1 MAINYTVGDNWGS
14 GFTGSMTVPG
24 GSQGLQGW
32 TLEFDAT
39 FNITNIWNADI
50 VSHVGN
56 HYVIRSASWNANVA
70 AGAQASFGFQATS
83 GANGT
88 TATGFTLN
96 GATDIP
102 PPPPPVLPTL
112 SIADASI
119 KESANGT
126 GQLSFTVTLAQAA
139 TSAVTVHY
147 ATADGT
153 AKAGSDYNA
162 LSGTPTFAPGQ
173 TTQTITVPILADSA
187 AAPSE
192 SFTLALTSPN
202 GATLA
207 RAAATGTILHDAPP
221 VTGVPSLTYT
231 VASDWGSG
239 FNGAMT
245 VTAGSSA
252 LSSWT
257 VEFDTT
263 ASITNIW
270 NATIVSHVGNHYVV
284 SNAAYNGQV
293 AAGQSASFGF
303 QANGSGGTA
312 VSGFMINGVAAGG
325 GSPPPPPTLPTLS
338 VTDASVMEG
347 NSGTQDL
354 AFTVSLSAASTTPVT
369 VAYATANGTATA
381 GSDYTA
387 ATGTLTFAAGQ
398 TSQVVHVKVTG
409 DTTYE
414 ANETLTLALS
424 NASGAT
430 VAHGTA
436 TGTIL
441 NDDASPSVSIS
452 NASFAEGSAA
462 SPGHGSFTVSLSSAS
477 GLPVTVHY
485 GTQDGTAVAGKDYVA
500 QSGTLTFAPGQ
511 TQQTIQVAG
520 TGATIAATESFNI
533 VLSSPSG
540 ATIAQGTGAGTI
552 QAAPPTIS
560 IGNTT
565 AVEGGSSSGGVLSG
579 PLSTV
584 GNQIVNS
591 AGQAVEIA
599 GVNWFG
605 FESSNM
611 SPDGLWARGYK
622 DMMNQMVQLGFN
634 TIRLPFSS
642 QMLHSTGA
650 ASGINYSLN
659 PDLQGLTGLQVMDK
673 IVQYAN
679 QVGLKIILDHHRSEA
694 GAGTSDNGLWYDSQ
708 YSQAQWVS
716 DWQML
721 AQRYANDGSVIGADL
736 DNEPYNGTWGDGG
749 VNDWVKAS
757 EAAGNAIGQVN
768 SNWLIF
774 VEGIGTYYGQSY
786 WWGGNLMGVKDHPVV
801 LNVPNKLVYSAH
813 DYPNSVY
820 PQPWFQAANYPA
832 NLPAL
837 FTQMWG
843 YIYQQNIAPVWVGE
857 FGTKLVDPKD
867 APWLKALTAYMG
879 GDFNND
885 GTSDLAAGKKG
896 ISWTYWSW
904 NPNSGDTGGILAD
917 DWTTVN
923 TAKLTYLQPIEQ
935 PLGSS
940 SGGGSSAANFLVTL
954 SAPASQTITVDY
966 HTVAGTATS
975 ADFTPSSGT
984 LTFAPGQQSLTIS
997 IPITADA
1004 VTEPNEQF
1012 TVVLTNAQ
1020 GATLATATGTATILD
1035 SSSVSQPPTTTP
1047 PPPDPTPTPAPSAA
1061 VHGQF
1066 SATNTWNGG
1075 FQGNITVTND
1085 GSAVTAWQI
1094 EVDMPYQIASIWNA
1108 QIITQNANGYV
1119 IGNAA
1124 WDGALAQGAST
1135 SFGFTANG
1143 ALNNTSIQIHSGG
1156 LSAAAAAG
1164 LSPTSTSQLTAGIS
1178 VSDTAANVT
1187 ANLAGL
1193 QNLAVAGHLAS
1204 VALTDASTPK
1214 LTLTAAQLRADA
1226 GALGKVTSLYA
1237 PSITGTTADF
1247 SGDTVANFN
1256 VAGSAL
1262 DLTNLNFTKLTA
1274 NFTENAT
1281 ATAGTLSLSD
1291 GVNAATVTVLGQYAA
1306 AGFSGSAASAGF
1318 LASSDGAQGTNV
1330 TFHAA
1335 LAAPH

>member
-1 MAINYTVGDNWGS
+1 MAINYTVSNDWGS

-32 TLEFDAT
+32 TLEFDAG
-39 FNITNIWNADI
+39 FDITNIWNAVI

-56 HYVIRSASWNANVA
+56 HYVIQNAPWNANVA
-70 AGAQASFGFQATS
+70 AGGQASFGFQATE
-83 GANGT
+83 GASGT

-96 GATDIP
+96 GTTSA
-102 PPPPPVLPTL
+102 PPPVVPTL

-119 KESANGT
+119 KEGSTGT
-126 GQLSFTVTLAQAA
+126 GQLSFTVTLSQAA

-147 ATADGT
+147 TTADGT
-153 AKAGSDYNA
+153 AKAGTDYNA
-162 LSGTPTFAPGQ
+162 LSGTLTFAPGQ
-173 TTQTITVPILADSA
+173 TTQTISIPILADSL

-192 SFTLALTSPN
+192 TFTLALTSPS

-207 RAAATGTILHDAPP
+207 RAAATGTILHDSPP
-221 VTGVPSLTYT
+221 PTGVPALAYT
-231 VASDWGSG
+231 VTSNWGSG
-239 FNGAMT
+239 FNGTMT

-252 LSSWT
+252 LTSWT

-293 AAGQSASFGF
+293 GAGQSASFGF
-303 QANGSGGTA
+303 QATAGSGGTA
-312 VSGFMINGVAAGG
+312 ASGFMVNGVPAGG
-325 GSPPPPPTLPTLS
+325 GSPPPPILPTLS
-338 VTDASVMEG
+338 VADASVLEG
-347 NSGTQDL
+347 NSGTTDL

-369 VAYATANGTATA
+369 VAYATADGTATA

-387 ATGTLTFAAGQ
+387 ATGTLTFAPGQ
-398 TSQVVHVKVTG
+398 TSQIVHIAVAG

-424 NASGAT
+424 SPSGAT
-430 VAHGTA
+430 LAHGTA

-441 NDDASPSVSIS
+441 NDDAPPSVSIS
-452 NASFAEGSAA
+452 NASFTEGSAA
-462 SPGHGSFTVSLSSAS
+462 SPGHGSFTVSLSGAS
-477 GLPVTVHY
+477 GLPVTVRY
-485 GTQDGTAVAGKDYVA
+485 ATQDGTAVAGKDYVA

-520 TGATIAATESFNI
+520 TGDTIAAAESFNV

-540 ATIAQGTGAGTI
+540 ATIAQGIGTGTI
-552 QAAPPTIS
+552 PAAPPTLS
-560 IGNTT
+560 IDNTT
-565 AVEGGSSSGGVLSG
+565 AVEGASSSGGALSG
-579 PLSTV
+579 PLSTA

-591 AGQAVEIA
+591 AGQPVEIA

-605 FESSNM
+605 LESTNM
-611 SPDGLWARGYK
+611 SPDGLWARNYK

-642 QMLHSTGA
+642 EMLHSTA
-650 ASGINYSLN
+650 VASGINYSLN

-673 IVQYAN
+673 IVQYAD
-679 QVGLKIILDHHRSEA
+679 QIGIKIILDHHRSEA
-694 GAGTSDNGLWYDSQ
+694 GDGTSANGLWYDSQ

-721 AQRYANDGSVIGADL
+721 AQRYANDPSVIGADL
-736 DNEPYNGTWGDGG
+736 HNEPYNGTWGDGG
-749 VNDWVKAS
+749 LNDWVNAA
-757 EAAGNAIGQVN
+757 EQAGNAIGQVN
-768 SNWLIF
+768 PNWLIF
-774 VEGIGTYYGQSY
+774 VEGIGTYNGQSY

-801 LNVPNKLVYSAH
+801 LNEPNKLVYSAH

-867 APWLKALTAYMG
+867 APWLQALTNYLG

-885 GTSDLAAGKKG
+885 GTSDLAPGNKG

-923 TAKLTYLQPIEQ
+923 TAKLTYLQPIEE
-935 PLGSS
+935 PIGSS
-940 SGGGSSAANFLVTL
+940 NSGGSSAANFLVTL

-966 HTVAGTATS
+966 HTVAGTATT

-984 LTFAPGQQSLTIS
+984 LTFAPGQQSETIS
-997 IPITADA
+997 VPITADTL
-1004 VTEPNEQF
+1004 TEPNEQF

-1020 GATLATATGTATILD
+1020 GATLATATGTATIVD
-1035 SSSVSQPPTTTP
+1035 SATPSPSPTPTP
-1047 PPPDPTPTPAPSAA
+1047 SPAPTPAPSPSPSADLQ
-1061 VHGQF
+1061 GQF

-1075 FQGNITVTND
+1075 FQGNVTVTNG

-1094 EVDMPYQIASIWNA
+1094 EVDMPYEITNIWNA
-1108 QIITQNANGYV
+1108 QIISQTASGYV
-1119 IGNAA
+1119 IGNAS
-1124 WDGALAQGAST
+1124 WDGSLAQGAST

-1143 ALNNTSIQIHSGG
+1143 ALNNTSIQIHGVT
-1156 LSAAAAAG
+1156 AAAATA
-1164 LSPTSTSQLTAGIS
+1164 LSSGSNSNLTTGIS
-1178 VSDTAANVT
+1178 VSDTAANVA

-1193 QNLAVAGHLAS
+1193 QSLAAAGDLTS
-1204 VALTDASTPK
+1204 ITLTDASTPK
-1214 LTLTAAQLRADA
+1214 LALTAAQVSADA
-1226 GALGKVTSLYA
+1226 TALGKISSLYA
-1237 PSITGTTADF
+1237 PSITGTAADF
-1247 SGDTVANFN
+1247 SNDTVANFN

-1262 DLTNLNFTKLTA
+1262 DVTNMNFAKLTA
-1274 NFTENAT
+1274 TFAENAN

-1291 GVNAATVTVLGQYAA
+1291 GVNAATVTLLGQYAA

-1318 LASSDGAQGTNV
+1318 VASSDGAQGTNV
-1330 TFHAA
+1330 TFNSA
-1335 LAAPH
+1335 LATPH

>member
-1 MAINYTVGDNWGS
+1 MAITYTVGNDWGS

-24 GSQGLQGW
+24 GSQGLNGW
-32 TLEFDAT
+32 TLAFDAG
-39 FNITNIWNADI
+39 FDITNIWNAVI

-56 HYVIRSASWNANVA
+56 HYVIQNAPWNANVP
-70 AGAQASFGFQATS
+70 AGGQASFGFQATES
-83 GANGT
+83 ASGT
-88 TATGFTLN
+88 TATGFNLN
-96 GATDIP
+96 GTSNA
-102 PPPPPVLPTL
+102 PPPVVPTL
-112 SIADASI
+112 SVADASI
-119 KESANGT
+119 TESSNGT
-126 GQLSFTVTLAQAA
+126 GQLSFTVTLSQAA

-153 AKAGSDYNA
+153 AKAGTDYNA
-162 LSGTPTFAPGQ
+162 LSGTLTFAPGQ
-173 TTQTITVPILADSA
+173 TTQTISVPILADSL

-192 SFTLALTSPN
+192 SFTLALTAPS

-207 RAAATGTILHDAPP
+207 RAAAAGTILHDAPP
-221 VTGVPSLTYT
+221 VAGAASLAYT
-231 VASDWGSG
+231 VTSNWGSG

-252 LSSWT
+252 LTGWT
-257 VEFDTT
+257 VEFDST

-303 QANGSGGTA
+303 QASGGTA
-312 VSGFMINGVAAGG
+312 ASGFMINGVPAGG
-325 GSPPPPPTLPTLS
+325 GAPPPPTLPTLS
-338 VTDASVMEG
+338 LADASVLEG
-347 NSGTQDL
+347 NSGTSDL
-354 AFTVSLSAASTTPVT
+354 AFTVSLSATSTTPVT
-369 VAYATANGTATA
+369 VAYATADGTATA

-387 ATGTLTFAAGQ
+387 ATGTLTFAPGQ
-398 TSQVVHVKVTG
+398 TSQLVHIKVAG

-414 ANETLTLALS
+414 ANETLTLSLS
-424 NASGAT
+424 NPSGAT
-430 VAHGTA
+430 LAHGTA

-441 NDDASPSVSIS
+441 NDDAPPSVSIS
-452 NASFAEGSAA
+452 NASFAEGSAG
-462 SPGHGSFTVSLSSAS
+462 SPGQGSFTVSLSAAS
-477 GLPVTVHY
+477 GLPLTVHY
-485 GTQDGTAVAGKDYVA
+485 ATQDGTALAGKDYVA

-511 TQQTIQVAG
+511 TQQTIQVSA
-520 TGATIAATESFNI
+520 TGDAIAAAESFNV
-533 VLSSPSG
+533 VLSNPTG
-540 ATIAQGTGAGTI
+540 GTIAQGIGTGTI
-552 QAAPPTIS
+552 QAASPALS
-560 IGNTT
+560 INNTT
-565 AVEGGSSSGGVLSG
+565 VIEGGTSGGGALSG

-591 AGQAVEIA
+591 AGQSVEIA

-605 FESSNM
+605 LESTNM
-611 SPDGLWARGYK
+611 SPDGLWARNYK

-642 QMLHSTGA
+642 EMLHSTA
-650 ASGINYSLN
+650 VASGINYSLN

-673 IVQYAN
+673 IVQYAD
-679 QVGLKIILDHHRSEA
+679 QIGIKIILDHHRSEA
-694 GAGTSDNGLWYDSQ
+694 GDGTSANGLWYDSQ

-721 AQRYANDGSVIGADL
+721 AQRYANDSSVIGADL
-736 DNEPYNGTWGDGG
+736 HNEPYNGTWGDGG

-757 EAAGNAIGQVN
+757 EQAGNAIGQVN
-768 SNWLIF
+768 PNWLVF
-774 VEGIGTYYGQSY
+774 VEGIGTYNGQSY

-801 LNVPNKLVYSAH
+801 LNEPNKLVYSAH

-832 NLPAL
+832 NLPSL

-857 FGTKLVDPKD
+857 FGTKLTDPKD

-885 GTSDLAAGKKG
+885 GTSGLAAGKKG

-935 PLGSS
+935 PIGSS

-966 HTVAGTATS
+966 HTVAGTATT

-984 LTFAPGQQSLTIS
+984 LTFAPGQQSQTIS
-997 IPITADA
+997 VPITAD
-1004 VTEPNEQF
+1004 TENDPNEQF

-1035 SSSVSQPPTTTP
+1035 SASPSPP
-1047 PPPDPTPTPAPSAA
+1047 PTPTPSPTPTPVPAPSPSPSTDLQ
-1061 VHGQF
+1061 GQF
-1066 SATNTWNGG
+1066 SATNIWNGG
-1075 FQGNITVTND
+1075 FQGNVTVTND

-1094 EVDMPYQIASIWNA
+1094 EIDMPYQITNIWNA
-1108 QIITQNANGYV
+1108 QIISQNANGYI
-1119 IGNAA
+1119 IGNAS
-1124 WDGALAQGAST
+1124 WDGTLAQGAST

-1143 ALNNTSIQIHSGG
+1143 ALTNTSIQIYGVT
-1156 LSAAAAAG
+1156 AAAAAAA
-1164 LSPTSTSQLTAGIS
+1164 LSSGSPSNLTAGIA
-1178 VSDTAANVT
+1178 VSDTAANVS

-1193 QNLAVAGHLAS
+1193 QHLAAAGELTS
-1204 VALTDASTPK
+1204 ITLTDPGTPK
-1214 LTLTAAQLRADA
+1214 LTLTAAQVGADA
-1226 GALGKVTSLYA
+1226 TALGKIASLYA
-1237 PSITGTTADF
+1237 PSLTGTAADF
-1247 SGDTVANFN
+1247 SNETVANFN

-1262 DLTNLNFTKLTA
+1262 DVTNMNFAKLSATFA
-1274 NFTENAT
+1274 ENANAT
-1281 ATAGTLSLSD
+1281 AGVLS
-1291 GVNAATVTVLGQYAA
+1291 
-1306 AGFSGSAASAGF
+1306 
-1318 LASSDGAQGTNV
+1318 
-1330 TFHAA
+1330 
-1335 LAAPH
+1335 